1 MISVSTA
8 TLKTGFQRSVD
19 IVSLCLYRGKLSL
32 VVIDGNL
39 LLPIQICFHM
49 RQKEDGQFAQLLNRL
64 RTHIKGQPLNQQD
77 IDVLSSVSFN
87 QTPESCR
94 KVLHIFPTNKE
105 VRKHNEEM
113 LKAVCDTLVVSKAQ
127 DYFKNSTSGKLTLR
141 DEPYSKCSSGDLQ
154 DLYCHPLN
162 FMNCS
167 SPA

>member
-1 MISVSTA
+1 MSTDLWNPVFKVA
-8 TLKTGFQRSVD
+8 VLTD
-19 IVSLCLYRGKLSL
+19 I
-32 VVIDGNL
+32 
-39 LLPIQICFHM
+39 M

-113 LKAVCDTLVVSKAQ
+113 LKAVCDTLVMSKAQ
-127 DYFKNSTSGKLTLR
+127 DYFKNSTSGKLTL
-141 DEPYSKCSSGDLQ
+141 
-154 DLYCHPLN
+154 
-162 FMNCS
+162 
-167 SPA
+167 